1 MLRKVWETF
10 FRKHVVAEVPAEMAG
25 CLDCN
30 AGQCLNGVYQ
40 TCPVRL
46 GGTTA
51 LSAARTSEPA

>member
-10 FRKHVVAEVPAEMAG
+10 FRKHVVAAVPDEMAA

-46 GGTTA
+46 SETA
-51 LSAARTSEPA
+51 APSAARTSEPA